1 MANIL
6 QMMHGREWTLK
17 YDKPEVENVA
27 RARGRSPSATFST
40 ELNVT

>member
-17 YDKPEVENVA
+17 YDKPEAENV
-27 RARGRSPSATFST
+27 ARGRSPGATFST